1 MRKIYTL
8 LLAFVAVFGFQVQG
22 QNYIAGVSTGTSEPY
37 NFQTGGTQAL
47 TAPANDQLSTWQTL
61 PFTWD
66 FYGTPVT
73 GYYISD
79 NGYITFDQ
87 GATTSF
93 NTPTT
98 LPDAGGPNNAIYAFW
113 ADWQMAS
120 GGAVADRVETWTY
133 DDVHGKVHVIQW
145 YSVTPVNA
153 TTFAYAAIRLYE
165 CGDFDVVL
173 NYANATISGSI
184 GAENAA
190 GTMGVEVFGSP
201 NFAYPSGLASA
212 GNDDAVYSFYWDG
225 VAYDIQ
231 MNSVNLGNYATI
243 NQATTIS
250 GELQNKGT
258 NNITSFDLHY
268 QIDSNTPETM
278 NVTGVNIIIGGTY
291 NYSHSQTWVP
301 TAGGVNHT
309 VRVWADNINGSN
321 ADDRSCNDELS
332 QNVFTNLGNS
342 ATRRAMIEEFTG
354 AWCQF
359 CPDGAVVL
367 DQLEAANGDMIAVA
381 SIHSSDQMEFNDGI
395 RTAYNVSSYPSAQID
410 RRLFDGESRIP
421 FSRSLWAS
429 RTTSQLNEFSP
440 LLVNVGSTFDSQ
452 SRNLTVDVE
461 VFTTDYAAGD
471 LRVILYIIEDSVIGT
486 GTGYDQVNFYNTQ
499 SGHPYFGA
507 GNPIVGYPHRHT
519 LRSLPN
525 GTMGDDQ
532 LLPATIAPN
541 TSTTGQYTTNID
553 AGWDETKINVV
564 AAVYQYDANVN
575 NGVILN
581 MGQSHLGTPIV
592 LADAQPKPAANSLT
606 VFPNPITDMGI
617 VQAEFSK
624 TTSATFE
631 VYNTYGQKVA
641 LLKEGTFTSGKH
653 NVYFDVQNVPAGI
666 YFVNVNTPE
675 GSLTEKIIVS
685 H

>member
-8 LLAFVAVFGFQVQG
+8 LVAFVAVFGFQSQA

-47 TAPANDQLSTWQTL
+47 TAPANDQLSTWQSL

-87 GATTSF
+87 GASTSY
-93 NTPTT
+93 NTPTAI
-98 LPDAGGPNNAIYAFW
+98 PDAAGPNNAIYAFW
-113 ADWQMAS
+113 TDWQMAAGS
-120 GGAVADRVETWTY
+120 GVADRVETWTY

-153 TTFAYAAIRLYE
+153 TTFGYAAIRIYE

-173 NYANATISGSI
+173 NYANAAVTGVVGS
-184 GAENAA
+184 ENAA
-190 GTMGVEVFGSP
+190 GSMAQSVFGSP
-201 NFAYPSGLASA
+201 TFAYPSGLAS
-212 GNDDAVYSFYWDG
+212 GNADDAVYTFYWDG

-231 MNSVNLGNYATI
+231 VNSVNLGNYATI
-243 NQATTIS
+243 NQATTIA

-258 NNITSFDLHY
+258 TTITSFDLNY

-278 NVTGVNIIIGGTY
+278 NVTGVNIITGGTY

-301 TAGGVNHT
+301 TAGGVNHN

-321 ADDRSCNDELS
+321 ADDRACNDELTRS
-332 QNVFTNLGNS
+332 VFTNLGNS
-342 ATRRAMIEEFTG
+342 ATRRVIVEEFTG

-367 DQLEAANGDMIAVA
+367 DQLEQQNGDMLAIASV
-381 SIHSSDQMEFNDGI
+381 HSSDQMEFNDGI
-395 RTAYNVSSYPSAQID
+395 RTAFNVSSYPSAQVD
-410 RRLFDGESRIP
+410 RKFFDGEAKIP
-421 FSRSLWAS
+421 FSRGQWAT
-429 RTTSQLNEFSP
+429 RVTSQLNEFSP
-440 LLVNVGSTFDSQ
+440 VLVNTGSTFDTQ

-461 VFTTDYAAGD
+461 VFSTDYAAGD
-471 LRVILYIIEDSVIGT
+471 LRVILYIVEDSVIGS
-486 GTGYDQVNFYNTQ
+486 GTGYDQVNYYNTQ
-499 SGHPYFGA
+499 SGHPYSGA

-532 LLPATIAPN
+532 LLPATISPN
-541 TSTTGQYTTNID
+541 MSITGQYTTTID
-553 AGWDETKINVV
+553 ASWDETKINVI

-575 NGVILN
+575 NGQILN
-581 MGQSHLGTPIV
+581 IGQSHLGDPII
-592 LADAQPKPAANSLT
+592 LAGNQPKPELNTMT
-606 VFPNPITDMGI
+606 VFPNPVSDMGI
-617 VQAEFSK
+617 VQVEFAQ
-624 TTSATFE
+624 TTDATFE
-631 VYNTYGQKVA
+631 VFNTYGQKVA

-653 NVYFDVQNVPAGI
+653 NVYFDVQNIPAGI
-666 YFVNVNTPE
+666 YFINVYTAE